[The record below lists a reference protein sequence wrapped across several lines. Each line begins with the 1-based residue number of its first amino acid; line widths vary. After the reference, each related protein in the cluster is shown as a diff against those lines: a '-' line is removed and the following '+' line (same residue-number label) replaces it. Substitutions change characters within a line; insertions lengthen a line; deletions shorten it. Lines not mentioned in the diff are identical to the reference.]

1 MNKFSVSILSEKIK
15 IYKCSREDFN
25 DIIIKHKIYSFNKD
39 ILCQTFL
46 KDEITLY
53 MYTDDSRENQIS
65 HFLLTKICI
74 SDQRIYN
81 IIDIHEDVP
90 GLDHVGI
97 INMISQ
103 RFLEKKIPILYVN
116 TFGHNIVL
124 VSEEYMEDVVA
135 ILKKISII

>member
-1 MNKFSVSILSEKIK
+1 
-15 IYKCSREDFN
+15 
-25 DIIIKHKIYSFNKD
+25 
-39 ILCQTFL
+39 
-46 KDEITLY
+46 
-53 MYTDDSRENQIS
+53 MYIDDSKENQIS

-97 INMISQ
+97 INMISK
-103 RFLEKKIPILYVN
+103 RFLEKKIPILYIN

-124 VSEEYMEDVVA
+124 VSEEYMEEVLT